1 MSLANSANVT
11 GATGPAGAEDSA
23 LMRRFLALPGD
34 KRRVFQTRARE
45 QGIDLAGL
53 PIPGGLRHGTDAPL
67 SYAQQRLWVVEQLSP
82 GTGAYNIPAAV
93 RLHGALDVAALSQA
107 FSAIVARHE
116 ALRTSFHEGPNGA
129 LQRVRAEVP
138 FALDYEDW
146 QGDAGSVADRQARVQ
161 ACAQQE
167 AVRPFALD
175 AAPLMRARLIRL
187 APDEHVLLLTL
198 HHIVADA
205 WSMTRLVEE
214 CTRGYARLAAAGT
227 HVAPL
232 PDLAIQYADY
242 AIWQRGWLEAGELER
257 QLAYWREHIG
267 EAHPVLPLPADRA
280 RPAVPSGRG
289 ATYVMQADAAL
300 TARLRALARTH
311 DTTLYTVLLAAYG
324 VWLGRISGVRDVC
337 VGVPVAGRAKLETEP
352 LIGFFVNTQVMRVGL
367 DPTATFADLVAT
379 TRMRAIEAQAHAD
392 VPFDK
397 LVEAL
402 QPARDAAVNALFQAK
417 FNHEIARDAVPE
429 MAGLRIEPLPVA
441 GQSSHFDLSLDTL
454 ERGDTLQIAL
464 TYATDLFDATTVE
477 PLARAFHRLLG
488 QLTDSPRAR
497 LSDVALTT
505 DAPCVVD
512 GERRAWETGDWMDV
526 WTSRVAQDGEALA
539 VEGEGGAWSR
549 RTLDGHANRVAQAL
563 ASCGVGAEDRVALLM
578 PRSAAW
584 VAAMLGVWKL
594 GAAYVPLDP
603 AQPAARLAQLID
615 ASGAK
620 ALIVAPGLASVPD
633 VDGCRTLH
641 SDTLLA
647 GDAAGHE
654 ARFVSR
660 SVHPSQAAYVIYTSG
675 STGQPK
681 GVVVGRGALHNY
693 VQGVSSRLSE
703 LPEAA
708 GMAMVSTVAA
718 DLGHTVL
725 FGALAMGRPL
735 HLMPHDDAFD
745 AGRFAQWMGARRI
758 GVMKIVPSHLKG
770 LLLAA
775 GSEVLP
781 HDWLVVGG
789 EAADAELLALL
800 HSHRPGLRVL
810 NHYGPTE
817 TTVGVLTHAA
827 TSHDALLPVGAP
839 LPNVSAYVLDD
850 DLNAV
855 PPGVSGELYIGGVAL
870 ARGYL
875 GEPGKTAERFV
886 PDPWR
891 PGARMYRTGDRVKRR
906 FDGQIVYLGRAD
918 DQVKIRGYRVEPGEV
933 AHALRALDGV
943 RDAVVLVE
951 RQGADGLNGQE
962 GREGREGQER
972 GQPQL
977 LGCFTGTLTHA
988 QARTALQA
996 VLPDAWVPARLVRV
1010 EELPLTANG
1019 KVDRRALL
1027 AAVADVTD
1035 VAAAASPSQT
1045 RAEAAPL
1052 NALEARIA
1060 DVWQAVLKVGQVGRD
1075 ANFFEIGGDS
1085 ILALQ
1090 VIARL
1095 KRGTPPLKL
1104 SLRELMQHGT
1114 VARLA
1119 AALSPSDAAP
1129 AAGGDLLVR
1138 LNHGTSS
1145 APALFCVHPA
1155 VGTVFDYRPLAQ
1167 ALSGTRPVIGIQSRM
1182 LLDPKWTDTSLDE
1195 MAARYV
1201 DAMRTAQPQ
1210 GPYHLL
1216 GWSLGGPIALAMAE
1230 RLRASAETVAFLGL
1244 ADTFVPQHEAQTA
1257 SVATSRDWTGDL
1269 LDYLVTI
1276 LPQVDAAGLRASLA
1290 SHAGKPLDE
1299 GVLAAAVDAALT
1311 MHNGDAASSAAG
1323 DYASLGRD
1331 ELAHMFRVTAHL
1343 RSLADAHRLRPAVV
1357 PVHAWWVERRAA
1369 QDRARFT
1376 RAIGAAPVYEGTVA
1390 SSHMQLPRTQAWI
1403 DDVVR
1408 ALSEV
1413 SPSGVAGKSDE
1424 AGAGWRLAS

>member
-1 MSLANSANVT
+1 MSLANSANV
-11 GATGPAGAEDSA
+11 AHVPKADDSA

-34 KRRVFQTRARE
+34 KRRVFQSRARE
-45 QGIDLAGL
+45 QGVDLASL
-53 PIPGGLRHGTDAPL
+53 PIPGGLRDGPNAPL
-67 SYAQQRLWVVEQLSP
+67 SYAQQRLWVVEQLHP

-93 RLHGALDVAALSQA
+93 RLKGTLNVVALSQA

-129 LQRVRAEVP
+129 VQRVHDDVP
-138 FALDYEDW
+138 FSIDYEDW
-146 QGDAGSVADRQARVQ
+146 QSGGTSLADQDARVQ
-161 ACAQQE
+161 ACAREE

-175 AAPLMRARLIRL
+175 AAPLMRARLIRV
-187 APDEHVLLLTL
+187 ATDEHVLLLTL

-214 CTRGYARLAAAGT
+214 CTRRYAQNAGAGT

-232 PDLAIQYADY
+232 PALPVQYADY

-257 QLAYWREHIG
+257 QLAYWRAQLG
-267 EAHPVLPLPADRA
+267 DDHPILPLPTDRA

-289 ATYVMQADAAL
+289 ATYVMEADAPL
-300 TARLRALARTH
+300 TARLRELARTH

-324 VWLGRISGVRDVC
+324 VWLGRITGVRSVC

-352 LIGFFVNTQVMRVGL
+352 LIGFFVNTQVMRVPL
-367 DPTATFADLVAT
+367 DPKTSFGGLVAT
-379 TRMRAIEAQAHAD
+379 MRARAIEAQAHAD

-402 QPARDAAVNALFQAK
+402 QPARDASVNALFQAK

-429 MAGLRIEPLPVA
+429 MAGLRIEPVVVA

-477 PLARAFHRLLG
+477 PLARAFRHLLT
-488 QLTDSPRAR
+488 QLTQAPDAR
-497 LSDVALTT
+497 LADIALSADVPVTT
-505 DAPCVVD
+505 D
-512 GERRAWETGDWMDV
+512 GERRVWETRDWMQT
-526 WTSRVAQDGEALA
+526 WASRVAQEGDALA
-539 VEGEGGAWSR
+539 VEGGDGAWSR
-549 RTLDGHANRVAQAL
+549 RTLDAHANRVAHAL
-563 ASCGVGAEDRVALLM
+563 ATRGVGAEDRVALLM
-578 PRSAAW
+578 PRSAGW

-603 AQPAARLAQLID
+603 TQPSARLEQLIV

-620 ALIVAPGLASVPD
+620 ALIVAPDVASVLQID
-633 VDGCRTLH
+633 GAQIDGCQIL
-641 SDTLLA
+641 SIAEVLA
-647 GDAAGHE
+647 GDE
-654 ARFVSR
+654 ARFVNR
-660 SVHPSQAAYVIYTSG
+660 GVHPAQAAYVIYTSG

-681 GVVVGRGALHNY
+681 GVVVSRGALHNY
-693 VQGVSSRLSE
+693 VQSVTSRLHDF
-703 LPEAA
+703 PEDA

-735 HLMPHDDAFD
+735 HLMPQEDAFD
-745 AGRFAQWMGARRI
+745 AGRFAGWMRARRI
-758 GVMKIVPSHLKG
+758 GATKIVPSHLKG
-770 LLLAA
+770 LMLAA
-775 GSEVLP
+775 GPDVLP
-781 HDWLVVGG
+781 NDWLIVGG
-789 EAADAELLALL
+789 EAADAELLTLL
-800 HSHRPGLRVL
+800 HTHRPSLRVL

-817 TTVGVLTHAA
+817 TTVGVLTHRAA
-827 TSHDALLPVGAP
+827 SNDALLPVGLP

-850 DLNAV
+850 DFNAV

-906 FDGQIVYLGRAD
+906 ADGEIVYLGRAD

-943 RDAVVLVE
+943 QDAIVLVARDA
-951 RQGADGLNGQE
+951 
-962 GREGREGQER
+962 R
-972 GQPQL
+972 GQSQL
-977 LGCFTGTLTHA
+977 LGGYTGALTEA
-988 QARTALQA
+988 DAKAALTSA
-996 VLPDAWVPARLVRV
+996 LPSAWVPSRIVRLAA
-1010 EELPLTANG
+1010 LPLTANG

-1027 AAVADVTD
+1027 AAMSSDISVVEAK
-1035 VAAAASPSQT
+1035 AQSAPSG
-1045 RAEAAPL
+1045 EIG
-1052 NALEARIA
+1052 ALEARIA
-1060 DVWQAVLKVGQVGRD
+1060 DVWKAVLKAEQVGRD

-1095 KRGTPPLKL
+1095 KRGTPSLKV

-1119 AALSPSDAAP
+1119 AALTPAEAAP
-1129 AAGGDLLVR
+1129 SAGGDLLVR
-1138 LNHGTSS
+1138 LNASKSS

-1167 ALSGTRPVIGIQSRM
+1167 ALTDERPVIGIQSRM
-1182 LLDPKWTDTSLDE
+1182 LIDPAWSDTSLDE

-1201 DAMRTAQPQ
+1201 DAVRTAQPS
-1210 GPYHLL
+1210 GPYYLL
-1216 GWSLGGPIALAMAE
+1216 GWSLGGPIAMAMAE
-1230 RLRASAETVAFLGL
+1230 RLRASGQVVAFLGL
-1244 ADTFVPQHEAQTA
+1244 ADTFVPAQQDDA
-1257 SVATSRDWTGDL
+1257 PSVASSRDWTGDL

-1276 LPQVDAAGLRASLA
+1276 LPQVDPAKLRVSLA
-1290 SHAGKPLDE
+1290 PHAGKPLDE

-1311 MHNGDAASSAAG
+1311 MQGEGGAPVAAAG

-1331 ELAHMFRVTAHL
+1331 ELAHMFCVTAHL
-1343 RSLADAHRLRPAVV
+1343 RALADVHRLRPSGA
-1357 PVHAWWVERRAA
+1357 PVHAWWVERRASD
-1369 QDRARFT
+1369 DRERLS
-1376 RAIGAAPVYEGTVA
+1376 RAMGAAPVYEGTVA
-1390 SSHMQLPRTQAWI
+1390 SSHMQLPRTKAWI
-1403 DDVVR
+1403 EDVARAVR
-1408 ALSEV
+1408 DVSEV
-1413 SPSGVAGKSDE
+1413 STTGVSAGVS
-1424 AGAGWRLAS
+1424 AGVSVAA

>member
-1 MSLANSANVT
+1 MSLANSTPKANAANT
-11 GATGPAGAEDSA
+11 DDSA
-23 LMRRFLALPGD
+23 LMRRFLALADD

-45 QGIDLAGL
+45 QGIDLASL
-53 PIPGGLRHGTDAPL
+53 PIPGGLRAGNDAPL

-93 RLHGALDVAALSQA
+93 RLHGTLNVMALSQA
-107 FSAIVARHE
+107 FAAIVARHE
-116 ALRTSFHEGPNGA
+116 ALRTSFHEGPDGA
-129 LQRVRAEVP
+129 VQRVHAEMP
-138 FALDYEDW
+138 FSIDYEDW
-146 QGDAGSVADRQARVQ
+146 YDEAADRADQDARVQ
-161 ACAQQE
+161 ACARDE

-175 AAPLMRARLIRL
+175 TAPLMRARLIRL
-187 APDEHVLLLTL
+187 APDNHVLLLTL

-214 CTRGYARLAAAGT
+214 CTRGYARLCGSSAVAGA
-227 HVAPL
+227 HIEPL
-232 PDLAIQYADY
+232 PDLPIQYADY
-242 AIWQRGWLEAGELER
+242 AIWQRGWLEAGEMER
-257 QLAYWREHIG
+257 QLAYWRGHLGDE
-267 EAHPVLPLPADRA
+267 HPVLPLPADRA
-280 RPAVPSGRG
+280 RPAVPTGRG
-289 ATYVMQADAAL
+289 ATYVMEADAGL
-300 TARLRALARTH
+300 TVRLRELARTH

-324 VWLGRISGVRDVC
+324 VWLARISGVRNVC

-352 LIGFFVNTQVMRVGL
+352 LIGFFVNTQVMRVPV
-367 DPTATFADLVAT
+367 DPKATFASLVAT
-379 TRMRAIEAQAHAD
+379 MRTRSIEAKVHAD

-429 MAGLRIEPLPVA
+429 MAGLRIEPVVVA

-464 TYATDLFDATTVE
+464 TYATDLFDASTVE
-477 PLARAFHRLLG
+477 PLACAFAELLG
-488 QLTDSPRAR
+488 QLTNTPDVR
-497 LSDVALTT
+497 LADVASVTGNSS
-505 DAPCVVD
+505 AAD
-512 GERRAWETGDWMDV
+512 GERRAWGSNDWMDA
-526 WTSRVAQDGEALA
+526 WASRVAQDGDALA
-539 VEGEGGAWSR
+539 VDGEDGNWSR
-549 RTLDGHANRVAQAL
+549 RTLDAHANRIARALVAL
-563 ASCGVGAEDRVALLM
+563 GVGTEDRVALLM
-578 PRSAAW
+578 PRSAGW
-584 VAAMLGVWKL
+584 VAAMLGVWKI

-603 AQPAARLAQLID
+603 TQPPARLAQLIE

-620 ALIVAPGLASVPD
+620 ALIVAPGLSSTPQ
-633 VDGCRTLH
+633 VDGCRTLAIA
-641 SDTLLA
+641 DLLA
-647 GDAAGHE
+647 GDD
-654 ARFVSR
+654 ARFAHR

-693 VQGVSSRLSE
+693 VQGVASRLTD
-703 LPEAA
+703 LPDDA

-745 AGRFAQWMGARRI
+745 AGRFAQWMRARRI

-775 GSEVLP
+775 GPDVLP
-781 HDWLVVGG
+781 HDWLIVGG
-789 EAADAELLALL
+789 EAADAELLTLL
-800 HSHRPGLRVL
+800 HTHRPALRVL

-817 TTVGVLTHAA
+817 TTVGVLTHGAA
-827 TSHDALLPVGAP
+827 AHDVLLPVGTP

-850 DLNAV
+850 DVNAV
-855 PPGVSGELYIGGVAL
+855 LPGVSGELYIGGVAL

-875 GEPGKTAERFV
+875 DEPGKTAERFV

-906 FDGQIVYLGRAD
+906 PDGEIVYLGRGD
-918 DQVKIRGYRVEPGEV
+918 DQIKIRGYRVEPGEV
-933 AHALRALDGV
+933 AHALRTLDGV

-951 RQGADGLNGQE
+951 RDA
-962 GREGREGQER
+962 R
-972 GQPQL
+972 GQSQL
-977 LGCFTGTLTHA
+977 IGCYTGALA
-988 QARTALQA
+988 QIDAKAALQSS
-996 VLPDAWVPARLVRV
+996 LPAAWVPSRLVRLDA
-1010 EELPLTANG
+1010 LPLTANG

-1027 AAVADVTD
+1027 EMTH
-1035 VAAAASPSQT
+1035 ASSSPAQPQT
-1045 RAEAAPL
+1045 EAAP
-1052 NALEARIA
+1052 ASELEARIA
-1060 DVWQAVLKVGQVGRD
+1060 DVWKTVLKTADVSRD

-1095 KRGTPPLKL
+1095 KRGTPPLKI

-1119 AALSPSDAAP
+1119 AALSPSDTGA

-1138 LNHGTSS
+1138 LNDSKVS

-1155 VGTVFDYRPLAQ
+1155 VGTVFDYRPLGQ
-1167 ALSGTRPVIGIQSRM
+1167 ALAAQRPVVGIQSRM
-1182 LLDPKWTDTSLDE
+1182 LLDPKWSDTSLDE

-1201 DAMRTAQPQ
+1201 DAVRAAQPR

-1230 RLRASAETVAFLGL
+1230 RLVAGGETVAFLGL
-1244 ADTFVPQHEAQTA
+1244 ADAFVPQEAAAAPVA
-1257 SVATSRDWTGDL
+1257 SSRDWTGDL

-1276 LPQVDAAGLRASLA
+1276 LPQVDAAKLRESLA
-1290 SHAGKPLDE
+1290 PHAGNPLDE

-1311 MHNGDAASSAAG
+1311 MQQAGAASAGVG
-1323 DYASLGRD
+1323 DYAALGRD

-1343 RSLADAHRLRPAVV
+1343 RALADAHRLRPAVV

-1369 QDRARFT
+1369 EDRARLT
-1376 RAIGAAPVYEGTVA
+1376 RAIGAAPRHEGTVA
-1390 SSHMQLPRTQAWI
+1390 SSHMQLPRTKAWI
-1403 DDVVR
+1403 DDVAR
-1408 ALSEV
+1408 ALREV
-1413 SPSGVAGKSDE
+1413 SAIGGEGVTEGV
-1424 AGAGWRLAS
+1424 WRQAS